1 MILSMTGYASRE
13 IQLENKQLFFELRSL
28 NSKTADITIRTP
40 SFLADSEASYRKI
53 LSEKLFRGRISLTV
67 KSTSETNSSQVLN
80 PEVINSYL
88 SQLTDINPICSIDTK
103 MALAV
108 RMPNAFLNEADVFSQ
123 ENKDQIT
130 HQIHK
135 LINDLAQN
143 RIEEGCSLQE
153 SFKLQ
158 LSHIESLI
166 EEIKNLAPNRET
178 SIRDRISK
186 LLSVNEITYD
196 SNRFEQELLYYLEK
210 IDFTEEINRLNS
222 HISYFREIMKSNSP
236 NGKKLGFISQEIG
249 REINTL
255 GAKAF
260 DATIQH
266 HVVRM
271 KSELEK
277 IKEQLIN
284 IL

>member
-13 IQLENKQLFFELRSL
+13 IQLENKQFFFELRSL
-28 NSKTADITIRTP
+28 NSKTTDITIRTP
-40 SFLADSEASYRKI
+40 SFLAESEATYRKI
-53 LSEKLFRGRISLTV
+53 LIEKLFRGRISLTI
-67 KSTSETNSSQVLN
+67 KSTSETNSSQTLN

-88 SQLTDINPICSIDTK
+88 SQLTEINSICSIDTK
-103 MALAV
+103 MTLAV
-108 RMPNAFLNEADVFSQ
+108 RMPNAFLNKVDVFSQ
-123 ENKDQIT
+123 ENRDQIT
-130 HQIHK
+130 HQINN
-135 LINDLAQN
+135 LIYDLTQN
-143 RIEEGCSLQE
+143 RIAEGYSLQE

-158 LSHIESLI
+158 LSHIESLV
-166 EEIKNLAPNRET
+166 EGIKKLAPNREIG
-178 SIRDRISK
+178 IRDRLST
-186 LLSVNEITYD
+186 LLSANDITYD
-196 SNRFEQELLYYLEK
+196 NHRFEQELLYHIEK

-222 HISYFREIMKSNSP
+222 HITYFREIMKSTSP
-236 NGKKLGFISQEIG
+236 NGKKLIFISQEIG

-266 HVVRM
+266 QVVRI

>member
-1 MILSMTGYASRE
+1 MTGYASRE
-13 IQLENKQLFFELRSL
+13 IQLDNKQIFFELRSL

-53 LSEKLFRGRISLTV
+53 LSEKLFRGRISLTI
-67 KSTSETNSSQVLN
+67 KSTSEPNSSQTLN
-80 PEVINSYL
+80 SEVINSYL
-88 SQLTDINPICSIDTK
+88 SQLTDINSICSIDTK

-108 RMPNAFLNEADVFSQ
+108 RMPNAFLNKADVFSQ

-178 SIRDRISK
+178 SVKDRLRK
-186 LLSVNEITYD
+186 LLSINEITYD

-222 HISYFREIMKSNSP
+222 HISYFREIMKSSSP

>member
-1 MILSMTGYASRE
+1 MTGYASRE
-13 IQLENKQLFFELRSL
+13 IQLDNKQIFFELRSL

-53 LSEKLFRGRISLTV
+53 LSEKLFRGRISLTI
-67 KSTSETNSSQVLN
+67 KSTSEPNSSQVLN

-88 SQLTDINPICSIDTK
+88 SQLTDINSICSIDTK

-108 RMPNAFLNEADVFSQ
+108 RMPNAFLNETDVFSQ
-123 ENKDQIT
+123 ENRDQIT
-130 HQIHK
+130 DQINK
-135 LINDLAQN
+135 LIYDLTQN
-143 RIEEGCSLQE
+143 RIDEGCSLQE

-166 EEIKNLAPNRET
+166 EGIKNLAPNRET
-178 SIRDRISK
+178 SVKDRLTK
-186 LLSVNEITYD
+186 LLSINEITYD

-222 HISYFREIMKSNSP
+222 HIRYFREIMKSSSP